1 MEISSLGEYMQREAD
16 VTDLTNNGEC
26 SNCGECCSALLPV
39 SSDEI
44 KQIRQ
49 YIHSHNIKPKPGARG
64 PVIKRMIDLTCPFLD
79 LSKEHKCMIY
89 EVRPLV
95 CSKFICSNDKPEWSA
110 EELKKRKP
118 VSMRRVFK

>member
-1 MEISSLGEYMQREAD
+1 MKIGSLKEFKELKTMD
-16 VTDLTNNGEC
+16 FTVNGKC
-26 SNCGECCSALLPV
+26 SNCGECCSTLLPV
-39 SSDEI
+39 SGDEI

-49 YIHSHNIKPKPGARG
+49 YIRKHHIKLKHNVKAPMAART
-64 PVIKRMIDLTCPFLD
+64 IDLTCPFLD
-79 LSKEHKCMIY
+79 VSKEHKCMIY